1 MVLLEGINPVLCS
14 GCEKSVLAFLAF
26 AFPPNALVFS
36 STFAYILLPFAYD
49 TENLF
54 INPSLLGRP
63 ETCVF
68 PCVSGPVRACV
79 LSVVEIWRL
88 GTHETGSCRGRGGR
102 RRRTAASLAV
112 MGAGACLF
120 AVAPPKCEN
129 NGSTKTVRTSITLY
143 AGC

>member
-1 MVLLEGINPVLCS
+1 MVLLEGINPVL
-14 GCEKSVLAFLAF
+14 GLLAFRVF

-54 INPSLLGRP
+54 I
-63 ETCVF
+63 
-68 PCVSGPVRACV
+68 
-79 LSVVEIWRL
+79 
-88 GTHETGSCRGRGGR
+88 THLFW
-102 RRRTAASLAV
+102 AASLAV

-129 NGSTKTVRTSITLY
+129 NGSTKTVTEPL
-143 AGC
+143 